1 MGKFLTFQENTAA
14 LIQSIK
20 QNINVLEQYKEFPT
34 QLYERT
40 HITDRYLT
48 ELSAVL
54 SEFVGTTNYRLNTN
68 ANRFSSYVDA
78 LVTLV

>member
-1 MGKFLTFQENTAA
+1 MSDFLSFSENTAS
-14 LIQSIK
+14 LIQSVK
-20 QNINVLEQYKEFPT
+20 QNINVLEQYKQFPT

-54 SEFVGTTNYRLNTN
+54 SEFMDSTTYRLNTN

-78 LVTLV
+78 LITLV